1 MDFEILILQ
10 IINGSDSSVVINS
23 PQEITV
29 LELLFKGGFMMI
41 PLLVLFFFTIY
52 IFIEKIL
59 IINRES
65 KSPKNFNEE
74 IINRIKNDDIN
85 GAKLI
90 CEDINNPVSRMI
102 LKGLD
107 KLHTNLKNIET
118 SIENVGKIEIYN
130 LEKKLSML
138 ATISGAAPMIGFLGT
153 VTGMIQAFIS
163 IAEEEGA
170 VSPKLLSSG
179 IYEAMLTTAAGLFV
193 GIIAY
198 LAYNYL
204 VTRVDKLIHNMEYTT
219 IEFIEILQLKK

>member
-1 MDFEILILQ
+1 MDFATLILQ
-10 IINGSDSSVVINS
+10 IINSSDSSVVINS

-29 LELLFKGGFMMI
+29 LELLFKGGFMML
-41 PLLVLFFFTIY
+41 PLLILFFFTIY

-85 GAKLI
+85 GAKLV
-90 CEDINNPVSRMI
+90 CKDINNPVSRMI

-204 VTRVDKLIHNMEYTT
+204 VTRVEKLIHNMEYTT
-219 IEFIEILQLKK
+219 IEFIETLQTKK

>member
-1 MDFEILILQ
+1 MDFKILILQ
-10 IINGSDSSVVINS
+10 FLNTNDSTINVLN
-23 PQEITV
+23 QEQITV
-29 LELLFKGGFMMI
+29 MELLFKGGFMMI
-41 PLLVLFFFTIY
+41 PILILFVITIY
-52 IFIEKIL
+52 ILIEKIL

-65 KSPKNFNEE
+65 KSPKGFTDE
-74 IINRIKNDDIN
+74 IISRVKNDDIN

-90 CEDINNPVSRMI
+90 CNDTNNPVSRMI
-102 LKGLD
+102 LKGLN
-107 KLHTNLKNIET
+107 KFNTSLKNIET

-130 LEKKLSML
+130 LEKNLSLL

-198 LAYNYL
+198 LSYNYL
-204 VTRVDKLIHNMEYTT
+204 VSRVEKLIHKMEYTT
-219 IEFIEILQLKK
+219 IEFIETLQSKK

>member
-10 IINGSDSSVVINS
+10 IINGADSSVVINS

-204 VTRVDKLIHNMEYTT
+204 VTRVEKLIHNMEYTT